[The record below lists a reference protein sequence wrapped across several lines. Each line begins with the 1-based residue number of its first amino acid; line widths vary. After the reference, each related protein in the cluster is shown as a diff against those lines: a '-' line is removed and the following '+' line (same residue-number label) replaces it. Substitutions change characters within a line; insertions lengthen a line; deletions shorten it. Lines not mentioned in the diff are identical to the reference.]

1 MLERIKII
9 SKNPMKLCSD
19 SDDIMGVLELEA
31 KKKSDKK
38 H

>member
-19 SDDIMGVLELEA
+19 SDEIVGVLELE
-31 KKKSDKK
+31 
-38 H
+38 